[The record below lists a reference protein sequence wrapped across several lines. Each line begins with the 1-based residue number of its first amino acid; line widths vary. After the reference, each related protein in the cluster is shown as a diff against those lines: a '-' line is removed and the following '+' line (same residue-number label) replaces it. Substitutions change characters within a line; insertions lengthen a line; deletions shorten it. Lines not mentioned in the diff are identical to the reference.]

1 MKNVLLLGASGSIG
15 TQSLDIIFANPGR
28 FSLKGISIGHQV
40 NKLGPILDKFKS
52 IEYVCLQEEKDY
64 LEAKRAYPCIRF
76 YHGDKGLLELI
87 NATPCDMVINALV
100 GFAGLL
106 PSIETLKL
114 NKILCLA
121 NKESLVVGG
130 KFVFDLLNKGH
141 GKLYPIDSEH
151 VAIAKL
157 LSCVSPSEVK
167 NIWITGSGGPFR
179 NKKREELKEVT
190 PKEALAHPT
199 WHMGAKISIDSA
211 TMMNKGFEIIEAK
224 WLYDY
229 PLDRIKVVLHDESKV
244 HSLIELNDGSFLADV
259 SNPDMHGPIEYAL
272 FEGKIQFKPT
282 HVAKMEDIE
291 GCHFHK
297 FDPNRF
303 IAVPIC
309 LDAYS
314 KGGSATTVLNA
325 SNEEAI
331 YAFLDNNISFLD
343 IEDIVSSCL
352 SSIPFNPNP
361 SIEEVV
367 QIDKETRKFVKELVR
382 SKKK

>member
-1 MKNVLLLGASGSIG
+1 MRKVLLLGASGSIG
-15 TQSLDIIFANPGR
+15 TQSLDIIASNPDK
-28 FSLKGISIGHQV
+28 FVLKGISIGHQV
-40 NKLGPILDKFKS
+40 NKLGPILEKFNS

-64 LEAKRAYPCIRF
+64 LEAKIAYPCINFF
-76 YHGDKGLLELI
+76 YGDKGLLELI
-87 NATPCDMVINALV
+87 DSTPSDMVINALV

-106 PSIETLKL
+106 PSIESLKR

-130 KFVFDLLNKGH
+130 RFVFDLLKKGY

-157 LSCVSPSEVK
+157 LSCVSKENVA

-179 NKKREELKEVT
+179 NKNRDELKEVT
-190 PKEALAHPT
+190 PSMALAHPT

-211 TMMNKGFEIIEAK
+211 TMMNKGFEVIEAK

-229 PLDRIKVVLHDESKV
+229 PLERIKVVLHDESRV
-244 HSLIELNDGSFLADV
+244 HSLLELTDGTFLADV

-272 FEGKIQFKPT
+272 FEGKVKFEPT

-291 GCHFHK
+291 GCHFHD
-297 FDPNRF
+297 FDSNRF

-309 LDAYS
+309 LDAY
-314 KGGSATTVLNA
+314 KRGGSATTVLNA

-331 YAFLDNNISFLD
+331 YAFLDNKIGFLE
-343 IEDIVSSCL
+343 IEDIVL
-352 SSIPFNPNP
+352 SSLKNVPFLENP

-367 QIDKETRKFVKELVR
+367 ELDKKSREFVKGYIKR
-382 SKKK
+382 RK